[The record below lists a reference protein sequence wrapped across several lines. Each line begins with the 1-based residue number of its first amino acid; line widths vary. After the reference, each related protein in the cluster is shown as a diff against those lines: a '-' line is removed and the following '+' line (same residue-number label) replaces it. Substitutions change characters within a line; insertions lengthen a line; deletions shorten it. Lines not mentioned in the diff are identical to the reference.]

1 MWYLFWY
8 VNIDALTPD
17 VLIPDARIPDALEF
31 HFIAGLLAIVF
42 LFLFKSG
49 NSVL

>member
-17 VLIPDARIPDALEF
+17 ALIPDALEF

-42 LFLFKSG
+42 LFLIKSG

>member
-1 MWYLFWY
+1 LFWY
-8 VNIDALTPD
+8 VNIDAL
-17 VLIPDARIPDALEF
+17 LPDALLPDALEF
-31 HFIAGLLAIVF
+31 RFITGLLAVVF